1 MDPLLLRRTSSSL
14 KIILILDQNQ
24 VSLLW
29 SIQWHYFLPFSEDTI
44 MRFLMLLLTFLTLSP
59 ASQAEDPKPI
69 FETVVQ
75 DFIFNSSSRIV
86 IDEKTIKESRSPNVT
101 TLLAAQANVTI
112 TSTPFQPNSIY
123 IRGGDSSHVLIL
135 IDGIPFY
142 DASTI
147 QRTID
152 LNSLDI
158 KSIRKI
164 EIIKGSQTVLYGGQA
179 LSGVI
184 KIDTIPEFIG
194 VKTTLS
200 GRLGTQATT
209 DISAFHSNITEND
222 NGMVF
227 RGHGSW
233 SASRSPVLDS
243 RKTYERNNWN
253 GEGTYVINGKFQG
266 YLKANYIQDLNL
278 SPSTSNQYK
287 IIDADDFEIFTR
299 QLGFSTSLRN
309 GNAPWSPRL
318 SLSTQN
324 SLRTFEHPLSAT
336 NSVLTDQHYGANLQN
351 LRADLTPIKSEK
363 FTAVAGA
370 SYTREDFLYRDKK
383 TEISNS
389 FSEQRG
395 LFLKGDYNIDSNFNI
410 SLGGRLE
417 NWDNQN
423 AVSTYQ
429 VGLIYQDT
437 TRLEMVSGYKIPS
450 LFQLYSTYGNPNLEA
465 ERAIQYSFSQD
476 WKMTDNQQLSL
487 TIFKSQFSN
496 LIITQGGFPNIKY
509 TNVSSSE
516 SFGGEVTYTIRDS
529 DLSSWLFAYGY
540 QEPRD
545 LDNNRWLMRRPLV
558 NGSVRYVKRWDKH
571 STNFEVLGAGERLDR
586 RNSTTIVSLPG
597 YVVTNASYSYSHN
610 PNLTTYLRLNNLFDN
625 RYQETFSYHTEGF
638 IGLVGIEYSL

>member
-1 MDPLLLRRTSSSL
+1 MKFLAMT
-14 KIILILDQNQ
+14 LILG
-24 VSLLW
+24 
-29 SIQWHYFLPFSEDTI
+29 
-44 MRFLMLLLTFLTLSP
+44 TLSLAAQ
-59 ASQAEDPKPI
+59 ASESKPV

-75 DFIFNSSSRIV
+75 DFIFNSSSRVV
-86 IDEKTIKESRSPNVT
+86 IDEKTIKDSRSPNVT

-164 EIIKGSQTVLYGGQA
+164 EILKGSQTVIYGGQA

-184 KIDTIPEFIG
+184 KIETIPEEIG
-194 VKTTLS
+194 VQTILN
-200 GRLGTQATT
+200 GRLGTQSTT
-209 DISAFHSNITEND
+209 DISAFHSNITEKE

-233 SASRSPVLDS
+233 KSSRSPVLDS
-243 RKTYERNNWN
+243 SKTYERNNWN
-253 GEGTYVINGKFQG
+253 GEGTYVIKGILEG

-287 IIDADDFEIFTR
+287 IIDAENFEIFTR
-299 QLGFSTSLRN
+299 QLGVSTSLRKAD
-309 GNAPWSPRL
+309 APWSPRL

-324 SLRTFEHPLSAT
+324 SLRTFDHPLST
-336 NSVLTDQHYGANLQN
+336 SNPVLTDQHYGANLQN
-351 LRADLTPIKSEK
+351 LRLELTPIKSEK
-363 FTAVAGA
+363 FTAIAGA

-383 TEISNS
+383 IELSNS

-395 LFLKGDYNIDSNFNI
+395 LFLKGDYDIDSNFDI
-410 SLGGRLE
+410 SLGGRIE

-423 AVSTYQ
+423 PVTTYQ
-429 VGLIYQDT
+429 MGLTYQDK
-437 TRLEMVSGYKIPS
+437 TRFEIASGYKIPS

-465 ERAIQYSFSQD
+465 ERATQYSFSQD
-476 WKMTDNQQLSL
+476 WKINDNQQLSL
-487 TIFKSQFSN
+487 TVFKSQFSN
-496 LIITQGGFPNIKY
+496 LIITQGSFPNIKY

-516 SFGGEVTYTIRDS
+516 TVGGEVTYSIRDS
-529 DLSSWLFAYGY
+529 DFSSLLFTYGY

-545 LDNNRWLMRRPLV
+545 LDNKRWLLRRPLV
-558 NGSVRYVKRWDKH
+558 NGSIRYMTRWEKH
-571 STNFEVLGAGERLDR
+571 STNFELLGSGEKLDKS
-586 RNSTTIVSLPG
+586 NGTTVISLPG
-597 YVVTNASYSYSHN
+597 YVVANASYSYNYNS
-610 PNLTTYLRLNNLFDN
+610 NLTAYARLNNIFDN

-638 IGLVGIEYSL
+638 LGLVGVEYSF